1 MRRVAITIGTVFICL
16 CCQCSSERSNGHQ
29 DIERLVFIGAEG
41 PDFHGIIK
49 FDATTWDVI
58 DSSSG
63 FPGVTL
69 IGISGDGG
77 TLISKSGP
85 TLYRI
90 DIATMDVI
98 DSLVLETDVA
108 EHVLIP
114 EDNVILRSN
123 DESMEIIDLSTLTVR
138 ETRHGQW
145 RALSWNAATR
155 QAIGCLRYRGL
166 DSTIVVFDYEADT
179 LIHQMILRGKD
190 GVART
195 VWHAILDH
203 ERKRVLALGR
213 RNGAAFIAMDLESDS
228 CLFQAS
234 IFSSLGDIALSRDRR
249 QCYLTNPGSFDFPG
263 GYVYMLDSEDYDQLH
278 SFNGYDQSMPYTEW
292 LVPGKVLVP
301 RTGDAIIVV
310 PSQSLNE
317 GPLAILSADSLKYLK
332 SVRIWETPLQ
342 FVYSAA
348 VSY

>member
-1 MRRVAITIGTVFICL
+1 L
-16 CCQCSSERSNGHQ
+16 CCQCSFERSNGHQ
-29 DIERLVFIGAEG
+29 DIERLAFIGAEG

-58 DSSSG
+58 DSISG

-77 TLISKSGP
+77 TLTSKSGP

-138 ETRHGQW
+138 GTRHGPW

-155 QAIGCLRYRGL
+155 QVVGCLRYRGL
-166 DSTIVVFDYEADT
+166 DSTIVIFDYEADT
-179 LIHQMILRGKD
+179 LVRQLILRGKD
-190 GVART
+190 GVARA
-195 VWHAILDH
+195 VWYAILDH
-203 ERKRVLALGR
+203 ERNRILALGR
-213 RNGAAFIAMDLESDS
+213 GNGAAFIAMDLESDS
-228 CLFQAS
+228 CLFQVS
-234 IFSSLGDIALSRDRR
+234 VFTSLGDIALSRDR
-249 QCYLTNPGSFDFPG
+249 QHCYLTNPGSFDFPG
-263 GYVYMLDSEDYDQLH
+263 GFVYMLDAASYDLLH
-278 SFNGYDQSMPYTEW
+278 SFNGYDQSLPSTEW

-301 RTGDAIIVV
+301 CTGDAILVV

-317 GPLAILSADSLKYLK
+317 GPLAILSASSLTYLK

-342 FVYSAA
+342 FIHAA
-348 VSY
+348 VINY